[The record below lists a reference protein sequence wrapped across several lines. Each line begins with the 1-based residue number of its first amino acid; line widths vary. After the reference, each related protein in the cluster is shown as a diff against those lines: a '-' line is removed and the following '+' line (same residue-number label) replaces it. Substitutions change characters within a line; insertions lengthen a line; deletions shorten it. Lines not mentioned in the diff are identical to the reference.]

1 MKQTVT
7 DLARRALAVNDA
19 FFTLGNECFEAEGG
33 TFIRNREAPI
43 IWDANH
49 VTEITASTPA
59 EIERL
64 LARADLEFEGLRH
77 RRFNVD
83 FRTPPEFEARMALE
97 GFERRELLL
106 LLLEGEVTGEP
117 RPIEVREVTD
127 EADWRRYSA
136 LNDLDQSEYAE
147 RLPDYSP
154 EVARY
159 LLALRRLRAPPVRH
173 WLASDDEAPRGYLS
187 TWSGLDGI
195 GFLED
200 LFTQKE
206 YRRRGLAT
214 ALIRHCVAEV
224 RREGA
229 GPVVIGADPADT
241 PKRMYAA
248 LGFRPMATVRA
259 YLKRLDDTA
268 AAEGVS

>member
-1 MKQTVT
+1 MTNET
-7 DLARRALAVNDA
+7 MSDLARRALAVNDA
-19 FFTLGNECFEAEGG
+19 FFVLGNESFEAEGG
-33 TFIRNREAPI
+33 TFIRNRDVPI

-49 VTEITASTPA
+49 VTAITASTAA
-59 EIERL
+59 EIGRL
-64 LARADLEFEGLRH
+64 LERADREFEGLRH

-83 FRTPPEFEARMALE
+83 ARTPPEFEARMALE
-97 GFERRELLL
+97 GYERRELLL
-106 LLLEGEVTGEP
+106 LLLEGEVAGSP
-117 RPIEVREVTD
+117 KPFEVREVTD
-127 EADWRRYSA
+127 EAAWRQYGA
-136 LNDLDQSEYAE
+136 LNDLDASEYAE

-154 EVARY
+154 EVASY
-159 LLALRRLRAPPVRH
+159 LLELRKRRAPPVRH
-173 WLASDDEAPRGYLS
+173 WMPIEDGAPRGYLS
-187 TWSGLDGI
+187 SWTGLDGV

-200 LFTQKE
+200 LFTQIE

-248 LGFRPMATVRA
+248 LGFRPVATVRA
-259 YLKRLDDTA
+259 YLKRLKDETN
-268 AAEGVS
+268 G

>member
-1 MKQTVT
+1 MT

-19 FFTLGNECFEAEGG
+19 FFALGNERLEAEGG
-33 TFIRNREAPI
+33 TFVLNRGVPI

-49 VTEITASTPA
+49 VTAITASTPA

-64 LARADLEFEGLRH
+64 LERAEREFERLQH
-77 RRFNVD
+77 RRYDVD
-83 FRTPPEFEARMALE
+83 FRTPPEFEARMALD
-97 GFERRELLL
+97 GYERRELLL
-106 LLLEGEVTGEP
+106 LLLEGEPAGEAQ
-117 RPIEVREVTD
+117 PIEVREVTD
-127 EADWRRYSA
+127 EAAWREYSA
-136 LNDLDQSEYAE
+136 LNDLDAAEYGE

-159 LLALRRLRAPPVRH
+159 LLLLRQRRSPPVRH
-173 WLASDDEAPRGYLS
+173 WLAVEDGAPRAYLS
-187 TWSGLDGI
+187 SWAGVDGV

-200 LFTQKE
+200 LFTQVE
-206 YRRRGLAT
+206 YRRRGLAS

-229 GPVVIGADPADT
+229 GPVVIGADPLDT

-248 LGFRPMATVRA
+248 LGFRPVATVRG
-259 YLKRLDDTA
+259 YLKRLEERADA
-268 AAEGVS
+268 RR